1 MMRNFDLPGRS
12 AVYAE
17 NGMAATSHPLAT
29 ATALSVLKSG
39 GNAVDAAIAACATL
53 CVVEP
58 HMTGIGGDCFVILAE
73 PDGAIHGLNGSGRAP
88 MAAEA
93 ERYRSM
99 GHQQVPTFGALSV
112 TVPGA
117 IDAWEKLSQRFG
129 TKGFDELFADAIRY
143 GEEGYAIHGRVAR
156 DWPKAVEWL
165 AKDEGGA
172 LHYLVDGRAPSVG
185 SRHGAPAL
193 AATLRTIARDGA
205 KAFYQGEIGAEIA
218 ATVRAGGGFLS
229 LDDLAAVSA
238 DWVDTIS
245 VRYGDLDVH
254 EIPPNGQGITA
265 LILMRLLAK
274 LGAGSLAPDSAERA
288 HLEIEAARLAYSVR
302 DHLVADPSTMTVTPQ
317 QLLSDAYID
326 RLAAR
331 FDPARRMEDVTPPD
345 MPSSDTVYL
354 SVVDRDR
361 RAVSFINSTYHA
373 FGSRVVTPKS
383 GITLQNRG
391 AGFSLVPGHP
401 NEIGPGKRPMHTI
414 IPAMATR
421 GGKPVISFGVMGGD
435 YQPMG
440 HAHVL
445 SNMVDHGM
453 DPQEAIDHPR
463 IFWGDEDDALAA
475 ETGIGAD
482 VRAEL
487 QKRGHTVADAPSP
500 HGGGQAVVIDETSG
514 FLIGAS
520 DPRKD
525 GCAMGW

>member
-1 MMRNFDLPGRS
+1 MRNFDLPGRS

-29 ATALSVLKSG
+29 MTALSVLKSG

-73 PDGAIHGLNGSGRAP
+73 PDGTIHGLNGSGRAP
-88 MAAEA
+88 MGAEA
-93 ERYRSM
+93 ERYRAL
-99 GHQQVPTFGALSV
+99 GHDKVPTFGALAV

-117 IDAWEKLSQRFG
+117 IDAWEKLARRFG

-143 GEEGYAIHGRVAR
+143 GEDGYAIHGRVAR

-172 LHYLVDGRAPSVG
+172 QHYLTGGKAPIVG
-185 SRHGAPAL
+185 SRHSAPAL
-193 AATLRTIARDGA
+193 AATFRAIAKDGA

-218 ATVRAGGGFLS
+218 ATVKAKGGFLTE
-229 LDDLAAVSA
+229 DDLAAVSA

-245 VRYGDLDVH
+245 VSYGDLDVH

-265 LILMRLLAK
+265 LILLRLLAK
-274 LGAGSLAPDSAERA
+274 LGAAELAPDSAERA

-302 DHLVADPSTMTVTPQ
+302 DHLVADPKTMTVTPAE
-317 QLLSDAYID
+317 LLSDAYID

-331 FDPARRMEDVTPPD
+331 FDPARRIGDVTPPD
-345 MPSSDTVYL
+345 MPASDTVYL
-354 SVVDRDR
+354 TVVDRDR

-383 GITLQNRG
+383 GIALQNRG
-391 AGFSLVPGHP
+391 AGFSLVAGHP

-421 GGKPVISFGVMGGD
+421 GGKPAISFGVMGGD

-440 HAHVL
+440 HAHVM

-453 DPQEAIDHPR
+453 DPQQAIDHPR
-463 IFWGDEDDALAA
+463 IFWGDDDEALRVEA
-475 ETGIGAD
+475 GIGSA
-482 VRAEL
+482 VRSDLEA
-487 QKRGHTVADAPSP
+487 RGHTVRDAESP
-500 HGGGQAVVIDETSG
+500 HGGGQAIVIDEASG
-514 FLIGAS
+514 FLIGGS